1 MLKQISLLVV
11 SIIFF
16 GLSQSFGQSVER
28 FSENDDEFI
37 LQINR
42 LIEDIDRQERNQAI
56 LVIDTF
62 STVFTGE
69 FLDSDQK
76 ERVVNTMNSMRGLRL
91 RTWPDYIMYLDGVV
105 KVFNTPQSKQNFDA
119 WHDSFQPLMNRAS
132 MQRLLGYWQRT
143 LDLFEKN
150 IIFSSA
156 TISWHLRSNEYTLNY
171 DDGKT
176 WLSFQNSDL
185 VGYAQGD
192 SSVIY
197 RTSGKVDFNE
207 DRLEGRGGKITWERV
222 QLHPDEVFANL
233 SDYSLNLAVAR
244 YEAES
249 VTFYNR
255 NFFNEPLYGKL
266 SERLLADVRPETAN
280 YPRFES
286 YQTFH
291 EIKDLFPGIDF
302 RGGFTM
308 MGQRVLGSG
317 TDKAD
322 ATIKFY
328 RSDSLYITARSRAF
342 SIREDRIVTE
352 RAEVSVYLSG
362 DSIHHPTVNMRYLH
376 PTREF
381 SMQRDE
387 RGYSRAPFS
396 NSFHKVDMYCEAIY
410 WNIDTYEM
418 ELQMIRGLS
427 DKGNAVFESHNF
439 FSELRYMRMQG
450 ISGLHPLIRLR
461 NFARE
466 YNSRT
471 FPVNEYARYLRQDV
485 GSVIA
490 QLLSFSFY
498 GFLSYDGDNGTVTLY
513 DRLYHY
519 ITAYTGRSDFDVM
532 QILSDAPVNA
542 SLNMNNFDLRLSGV
556 EQIPLSREKNVI
568 IHPHEQEVVLKKNRD
583 MYFHGRIESG
593 LFDFYGKEFFFD
605 YDLFK
610 IDLVNTDSMSFR
622 VRSHTPD
629 SQGRYTYHRVQTVL
643 EGINGELLVDHPRNK
658 SGQMPYPRYPI
669 FNSNNESY
677 MFYDRESVH
686 DGAYNREQ
694 VYLKLIPFTIDSL
707 DNATTDNIAFDGVF
721 ISTGVFP
728 DFYDY
733 ITVQEDYSLGFN
745 TKTPDEGYPVW
756 GGKAVYKG
764 PIRLSNQGLR
774 ADGRLEFLNATV
786 DAKTMYMY
794 PDSAR
799 GQINAFNLAAKE
811 GPAEH
816 PKVTGMD
823 LNMAFTPGDEV
834 MKLKNTTRPFEIF
847 DGQVSMN
854 GSLALAHTGLDGSG
868 ELNFFG
874 SELVSDDIDFNN
886 SDFVANNSDINVMTA
901 DGRNLALR
909 ATQYNAAVDIG
920 NRKSR
925 FENIENASKLV
936 FQLSSFDAWGFNWT
950 WDMANGS
957 LNMQNT
963 IHDDI
968 AALSAKTP
976 VQWINYDFR
985 GQELIS
991 TLPAQDSLKFF
1002 AGKMQY
1008 NLTENIIHAD
1018 HVKVIKVAD
1027 AAVFPH
1033 DEKVRILQ
1041 RAEIGKLENASI
1053 IANTSSLKHRF
1064 YEAGVNIVSR
1074 WNYSGSGMYDY
1085 VDMNGSKQQV
1095 FFENIRVDRQTRT
1108 TIANADISPEMDFTI
1123 SPQFGFNGTMGLRA
1137 EKSDYSYE
1145 GAARIFADCPGYEP
1159 NTIRFTGQLKADSI
1173 FIPLADDLRNQ
1184 ANGRIITSLL
1194 LAGDSVH
1201 IYPGLFTRRKHYSDL
1216 EIISAGG
1223 YLTYDHTLGDYQVSS
1238 YEKLRNQQLPD
1249 NIISFN
1255 PNTCVLDGH
1264 GDLTIS
1270 DDMGQFKLTTYGR
1283 ITTDLHKNKTEL
1295 DIVMGVDFFFLNN
1308 ALAIVEE
1315 TVRNM
1320 AEPEDLNLNRFKY
1333 TSFLHKTLDGPA
1345 ASRLMD
1351 EFALTG
1357 SFRRFPPELNHTFF
1371 FADVKMKWDDNT
1383 QSFYSTA
1390 PLGIGNMER
1399 FPINMYL
1406 DGFIELRKTR
1416 AEDIFNMVIIPSG
1429 LADEGVGVDWFFF
1442 TYTNNILQT
1451 IGSKTEYN
1459 DMIRNVPP
1467 RRRRMRVDRG
1477 ERPFTYILAAERR
1490 PFDFVR
1496 SMKLLND

>member
-1 MLKQISLLVV
+1 MLRKTSLFAAL
-11 SIIFF
+11 IIFM
-16 GLSQSFGQSVER
+16 GLNLSFGQRVER
-28 FSENDDEFI
+28 FSDNDDEFI
-37 LQINR
+37 LQINQ
-42 LIEDIDRQERNQAI
+42 LIQELDRQERNQAI
-56 LVIDTF
+56 LIVDTF
-62 STVFTGE
+62 ARVFAGDY
-69 FLDSDQK
+69 LDTDQK
-76 ERVVNTMNSMRGLRL
+76 ERIVNTMNRMLGMRL
-91 RTWPDYIMYLDGVV
+91 RTWPDYLTYLNGVV
-105 KVFNTPQSKQNFDA
+105 KVFNTPRSKQNFHA
-119 WHDSFQPLMNRAS
+119 WHDSFQPLMNQANQ
-132 MQRLLGYWQRT
+132 QRLINYWQRT

-156 TISWHLRSNEYTLNY
+156 SISWQLRDNDYSLSFI
-171 DDGKT
+171 DGKT
-176 WLSFQNSDL
+176 WLNFQNNDL
-185 VGYAQGD
+185 VCYAQGD
-192 SSVIY
+192 SSLIY
-197 RTSGKVDFNE
+197 STTGKVDLNE
-207 DRLEGRGGKITWERV
+207 GQLEGRGGKITWERV

-233 SDYSLNLAVAR
+233 TDYTLDLAVAR

-255 NFFNEPLYGKL
+255 NFFSEPLYGKL
-266 SERLLADVRPETAN
+266 SERLLANVKPENAN

-286 YQTFH
+286 YQALH

-317 TDKAD
+317 TDKVN

-342 SIREDRIVTE
+342 SIREDRIITE
-352 RAEVSVYLSG
+352 RAEVSIYLSG
-362 DSIHHPTVNMRYLH
+362 DSIHHPSVNMRYLH

-381 SMQRDE
+381 SIQRDE
-387 RGYSRAPFS
+387 RGYSRAPFA
-396 NSFHKVDMYCEAIY
+396 NSYHKVDMYCEAIY
-410 WNIDTYEM
+410 WNVDTHDM

-427 DKGNAVFESHNF
+427 DKGNAVIESHDF

-485 GSVIA
+485 GSVVA

-498 GFLSYDGDNGTVTLY
+498 GFLSYDADNETVTLY

-519 ITAYTGRSDFDVM
+519 ITAYAGRSDYDVM
-532 QILSDAPVNA
+532 QIQSEAPVNGR
-542 SLNMNNFDLRLSGV
+542 LNMNNFDLHLFGV
-556 EQIPLSREKNVI
+556 DQIPLSREKNVI
-568 IHPHEQEVVLKKNRD
+568 IHPYEQEVILQKNRD
-583 MYFHGRIESG
+583 MYFHGKIESG
-593 LFDFYGKEFFFD
+593 LFDFYGQEFYFN
-605 YDLFK
+605 YDMFK

-629 SQGRYTYHRVQTVL
+629 TRGRYTYHRVQTVL

-658 SGQMPYPRYPI
+658 SGQLPYPRYPI

-707 DNATTDNIAFDGVF
+707 DNATTDNIQFDGVF

-745 TKTPDEGYPVW
+745 TKTPEEGYPVW
-756 GGKAVYKG
+756 DGKAVYKG
-764 PIRLSNQGLR
+764 PIRMSNRGLR

-786 DAKTMYMY
+786 DARDMFMY

-799 GQINAFNLAAKE
+799 GHMNAVNIAANT
-811 GPAEH
+811 GMAEH

-823 LNMAFTPGDEV
+823 VRMTFTPYDEV
-834 MKLKNTTRPFEIF
+834 MKLRNTTRPFELF
-847 DGQVSMN
+847 DGQVNMD
-854 GSLALAHTGLDGSG
+854 GALALSHSGMDGSG
-868 ELNFFG
+868 KLRFFG

-886 SDFVANNSDINVMTA
+886 SDFTADNSDIDVMAA

-909 ATQYNAAVDIG
+909 ATKYNAAVDIG
-920 NRKSR
+920 NKKSR
-925 FENIENASKLV
+925 FENIQNASKLA
-936 FQLSSFDAWGFNWT
+936 FQLSRFDGWGFDWT
-950 WDMANGS
+950 WDMASGS
-957 LNMQNT
+957 LNMRNS
-963 IHDDI
+963 IHETI
-968 AALSAKTP
+968 AALDVKTP
-976 VQWINYDFR
+976 VQWINYDFS
-985 GQELIS
+985 GHELIS
-991 TLPAQDSLKFF
+991 ALPAQDSLRFF
-1002 AGKMQY
+1002 AGVLQY
-1008 NLTENIIHAD
+1008 DLAENVIHAD
-1018 HVKVIKVAD
+1018 HVKIIKVAD

-1041 RAEIGKLENASI
+1041 RAEIGKLENALI
-1053 IANTSSLKHRF
+1053 LANTASLKHRF
-1064 YEAGVNIVSR
+1064 YDADVNIVSR
-1074 WNYSGSGMYDY
+1074 WNYTGSGMYDY
-1085 VDMNGSKQQV
+1085 ADMTGKKQTV

-1108 TIANADISPEMDFTI
+1108 TLANADITPEMDFTI
-1123 SPQFGFNGTMGLRA
+1123 SPQFGFNGTIGLRA
-1137 EKSDYSYE
+1137 ERSDFTFE
-1145 GAARIFADCPGYEP
+1145 GATRIFADCPGYQP
-1159 NTIRFTGQLKADSI
+1159 NSIRFKGQLKADSI
-1173 FIPLADDLRNQ
+1173 YIPLAEDLRNE
-1184 ANGRIITSLL
+1184 ANGRIITSLM

-1201 IYPGLFTRRKHYSDL
+1201 IYPGLFTRQRHYSDL

-1223 YLTYDHTLGDYQVSS
+1223 YLTYDHSLGEYQVSS
-1238 YEKLRNQQLPD
+1238 VEKLRNQQLPD
-1249 NIISFN
+1249 NIISIN
-1255 PNTCVLDGH
+1255 PSTCVLQGH
-1264 GDLTIS
+1264 GDLTLGE
-1270 DDMGQFKLTTYGR
+1270 DLGQFKLTTYGR
-1283 ITTDLHKNKTEL
+1283 ISTDLQKNETEL
-1295 DIVMGVDFFFLNN
+1295 DIVLGVDFFFLNN

-1315 TVRNM
+1315 NIRNM
-1320 AEPEDLNLNRFKY
+1320 REPEDLNLNRFKY
-1333 TSFLHKTLDGPA
+1333 TSFLHKNLDGPA
-1345 ASRLMD
+1345 ARQLMD
-1351 EFALTG
+1351 EYVLTG

-1371 FADVKMKWDDNT
+1371 FADVKMKWNDKS
-1383 QSFYSTA
+1383 QSFHSSS
-1390 PLGIGNMER
+1390 PIGIGNMER
-1399 FPINMYL
+1399 FPINLYL

-1416 AEDIFNMVIIPSG
+1416 AEDIFTMVLIPSG
-1429 LADEGVGVDWFFF
+1429 LAAEGVGVDWYFF

-1451 IGSKTEYN
+1451 IGSGTEYN
-1459 DMIRNVPP
+1459 DLIRNVPP
-1467 RRRRMRVDRG
+1467 RIRRMTVERG

>member
-1 MLKQISLLVV
+1 MLKQISILAVFV
-11 SIIFF
+11 IFT
-16 GLSQSFGQSVER
+16 GLSLAFGQRVQR
-28 FSENDDEFI
+28 FSDNDDEFI
-37 LQINR
+37 LQINQ
-42 LIEDIDRQERNQAI
+42 LIQELDRQERNQATLI
-56 LVIDTF
+56 MDTF
-62 STVFTGE
+62 SIVFTGDY
-69 FLDSDQK
+69 LDPDQK
-76 ERVVNTMNSMRGLRL
+76 ERIVNTMNSMLGLRL
-91 RTWPDYIMYLDGVV
+91 RTWPDYLMYLEGVV
-105 KVFNTPQSKQNFDA
+105 KVFNTPQSKQNFHA
-119 WHDSFQPLMNRAS
+119 WHDSFQPFMNQAS
-132 MQRLLGYWQRT
+132 LQRLLRYWQRT
-143 LDLFEKN
+143 LNLFEKN
-150 IIFSSA
+150 IIFSSSS
-156 TISWHLRSNEYTLNY
+156 IRWHLRNNDYKLSFE
-171 DDGKT
+171 DGKT
-176 WLSFQNSDL
+176 WLTFQNSDL
-185 VGYAQGD
+185 VCYAQSD

-197 RTSGKVDFNE
+197 RTSGKVDLNE

-233 SDYSLNLAVAR
+233 SDYSLNLSVAR

-255 NFFNEPLYGKL
+255 NFFSEPLYGKL
-266 SERLLADVRPETAN
+266 SERLLADVTPENAN
-280 YPRFES
+280 YPRFQS
-286 YQTFH
+286 YQAFH

-317 TDKAD
+317 TDKAN

-352 RAEVSVYLSG
+352 RAEVSIYLSG
-362 DSIHHPTVNMRYLH
+362 DSIHHPSVNMRYLH
-376 PTREF
+376 PTKEF
-381 SMQRDE
+381 SIQRDE

-396 NSFHKVDMYCEAIY
+396 NTFHKVDMYCEAIY
-410 WNIDTYEM
+410 WNIDTYQM

-427 DKGNAVFESHNF
+427 DKGNAVFESHDF

-461 NFARE
+461 NFAQE

-471 FPVNEYARYLRQDV
+471 FPVNEYARYLRQDP

-498 GFLSYDGDNGTVTLY
+498 GFLSYDADNETVTLY

-532 QILSDAPVNA
+532 QIYSEAPVNA
-542 SLNMNNFDLRLSGV
+542 RLNMNNFDLHLFGV

-568 IHPHEQEVVLKKNRD
+568 IHPHQQEVVLKKNRD
-583 MYFHGRIESG
+583 IYFHGRIESG
-593 LFDFYGKEFFFD
+593 LFDFYGEEFFFD
-605 YDLFK
+605 YDMFK

-622 VRSHTPD
+622 VRAHTPD
-629 SQGRYTYHRVQTVL
+629 SRGRYTYHRVQTVL

-658 SGQMPYPRYPI
+658 SGQLPYPRYPI

-786 DAKTMYMY
+786 DARTMYMY

-799 GQINAFNLAAKE
+799 GHIDAFNLAE
-811 GPAEH
+811 QTGPVEY
-816 PKVTGMD
+816 PKVNAMD
-823 LNMAFTPGDEV
+823 VNMVFTPGDEL
-834 MKLKNTTRPFEIF
+834 MKLKNTTRPFELF
-847 DGQVSMN
+847 DGHVNMD
-854 GSLALAHTGLDGSG
+854 GSLVMSHSGLDGSG
-868 ELNFFG
+868 KLKFFG
-874 SELVSDDIDFNN
+874 SELTSDDIDFNN
-886 SDFVANNSDINVMTA
+886 SDFSASNSDINVMTA

-925 FENIENASKLV
+925 FENIENASKLA
-936 FQLSSFDAWGFNWT
+936 FQLSRFDALGFDWT

-957 LNMQNT
+957 LIMQNT
-963 IHDDI
+963 IHQDI
-968 AALSAKTP
+968 AAMDARTL
-976 VQWINYDFR
+976 VQWINYDFS
-985 GQELIS
+985 GHELIS
-991 TLPAQDSLKFF
+991 VLPAQDSLKFY
-1002 AGKMQY
+1002 AGRMHY
-1008 NLTENIIHAD
+1008 NLAENIIHAD
-1018 HVKVIKVAD
+1018 DVKIVKVAD
-1027 AAVFPH
+1027 AAIFPNE
-1033 DEKVRILQ
+1033 EKVKILQ
-1041 RAEIGKLENASI
+1041 RAEIGKLENALI
-1053 IANTSSLKHRF
+1053 LANTYSLKHRF
-1064 YEAGVNIVSR
+1064 YDADVNIVSR

-1085 VDMNGSKQQV
+1085 VDMTGKKQPIL
-1095 FFENIRVDRQTRT
+1095 FENIRVDRQTRT
-1108 TIANADISPEMDFTI
+1108 TIAHADISPEMDFTI

-1137 EKSDYSYE
+1137 EKSEFSYE
-1145 GAARIFADCPGYEP
+1145 GAARIFADCPGYQP
-1159 NTIRFTGQLKADSI
+1159 NTIRFAGELKADSI
-1173 FIPLADDLRNQ
+1173 FIPLADDLRND
-1184 ANGRIITSLL
+1184 ANGRIITSLM
-1194 LAGDSVH
+1194 LAGDSLH
-1201 IYPGLFTRRKHYSDL
+1201 IYPGLFTRQRHYSDL

-1223 YLTYDHTLGDYQVSS
+1223 YLTYDHALGVYQVSTI
-1238 YEKLRNQQLPD
+1238 EKLRNHQLPD

-1255 PNTCVLDGH
+1255 PNTCILDGH
-1264 GDLTIS
+1264 GDVTIS
-1270 DDMGQFKLTTYGR
+1270 EDMGQFNLTTYGR
-1283 ITTDLHKNKTEL
+1283 VTTDLHKNETEL
-1295 DIVMGVDFFFLNN
+1295 DIVIGVDFFFLNS
-1308 ALAIVEE
+1308 ALAIVEDNI
-1315 TVRNM
+1315 RNM
-1320 AEPEDLNLNRFKY
+1320 REPTELNLNRFKY
-1333 TSFLHKTLDGPA
+1333 SSYLHKNLDGPS

-1351 EFALTG
+1351 EYRLSG

-1371 FADVKMKWDDNT
+1371 FADVKMRWNDKS
-1383 QSFYSTA
+1383 QSFHSTE
-1390 PLGIGNMER
+1390 PLGLGNMER

-1416 AEDIFNMVIIPSG
+1416 AEDIFTMVLIPSG

-1442 TYTNNILQT
+1442 TYTNNIMQT

-1467 RRRRMRVDRG
+1467 RRRRMSVDRG
-1477 ERPFTYILAAERR
+1477 ERPFTYVLAAERR